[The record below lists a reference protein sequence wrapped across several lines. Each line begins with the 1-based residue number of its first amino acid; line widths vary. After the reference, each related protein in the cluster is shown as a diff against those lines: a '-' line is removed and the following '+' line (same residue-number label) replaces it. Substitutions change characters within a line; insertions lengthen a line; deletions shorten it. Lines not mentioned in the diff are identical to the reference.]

1 MTHITARFGA
11 TPRQPTA
18 KDTLAAHDEDR
29 LAALMAE
36 DARRGAERVAQRDSS
51 GWTVATTQA
60 QANAAHS
67 AAHARKRRWVQLG
80 HTYDRIAAELRA
92 RGEGTVNELS
102 EAVGRSH
109 SAMRLRLKEMEA
121 EGRVAHSWRV
131 VGNGRVAKVYR
142 LTEGQR

>member
-1 MTHITARFGA
+1 MKHITARFGA
-11 TPRQPTA
+11 QPRQPTA
-18 KDTLAAHDEDR
+18 QDTLSAHGEDR

-36 DARRGAERVAQRDSS
+36 DARSAAERVAQRDCS
-51 GWTVATTQA
+51 GWTTTTTQA
-60 QANAAHS
+60 QSNAAHS

-92 RGEGTVNELS
+92 CGEGSVNELS

-109 SAMRLRLKEMEA
+109 SAMRQRLKEMEA
-121 EGRVAHSWRV
+121 EGRVTFEWRV

-142 LTEGQR
+142 LAEGEG